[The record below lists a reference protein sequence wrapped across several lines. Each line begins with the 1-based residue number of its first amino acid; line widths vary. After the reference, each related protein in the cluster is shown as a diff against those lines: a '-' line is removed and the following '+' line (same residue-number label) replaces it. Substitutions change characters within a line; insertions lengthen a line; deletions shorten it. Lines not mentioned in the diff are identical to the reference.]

1 MLSTAAARTLNLL
14 LLGQAAAA
22 PAPAPLPVPTLVA
35 PPPEPAPPPPP
46 KAPPS
51 LLAPVGPP
59 QAAPVERYDLRP
71 AKDGSGD
78 LVYESKP
85 FTARVAPDGTVSF
98 KDHRV
103 SDFTW
108 RPPWLPVPVHN
119 GITSVADTVGSLVER
134 RKPPK
139 PETGTEPDESFLVI
153 PKVSRYRPD
162 PREDCRGCDL
172 PPLIIAASASG
183 KYDLTED
190 LQRFSGHDPHRM
202 QKARFLAA
210 TRDARIKMAVK
221 ANAERVR
228 EAAADLVP
236 TVRAIADDE
245 RRTPTERRAILEAL
259 RDEMDQTTP
268 EGRTAAATIERFLAP
283 RPADPSLP
291 APRGEGP

>member
-1 MLSTAAARTLNLL
+1 MLSIPAARTLNML

-22 PAPAPLPVPTLVA
+22 PAPPPAPVPMPVPTLVA
-35 PPPEPAPPPPP
+35 PPPEPVPAPAP
-46 KAPPS
+46 KPPPS
-51 LLAPVGPP
+51 LLAPAPPP
-59 QAAPVERYDLRP
+59 QAAPAERYDLRP

-78 LVYESKP
+78 LLYESKP

-98 KDHRV
+98 KDHKV

-119 GITSVADTVGSLVER
+119 GIPSVADTVGSLVER

-139 PETGTEPDESFLVI
+139 PETGTEPDESFLTI

-162 PREDCRGCDL
+162 PREGFREEPM
-172 PPLIIAASASG
+172 PPLIIPASASG

-210 TRDARIKMAVK
+210 TREARIKMAVK
-221 ANAERVR
+221 ANADRVR

-236 TVRAIADDE
+236 TVRAIAEDD

-259 RDEMDQTTP
+259 RDEMDETTP
-268 EGRTAAATIERFLAP
+268 EGLTAVATIEKFLAP
-283 RPADPSLP
+283 PPAKP
-291 APRGEGP
+291 AP